1 LHPGLGTIRA
11 GKLPG
16 RFVAPGQRAGG
27 LCAAMAQKLGLPEGT
42 AVSAAIIDAH
52 AGVPGAGV
60 GEAATLV
67 MVMGT
72 SGCHM
77 LLGTVER
84 RGAGGGGGAGGGS
97 AAGGCGDRAGRGGEG
112 AVRGAR
118 HGPGL
123 GAAMLGALAAG
134 QFAGGYDDVHGAVA
148 AMAGMES
155 RVPPARMVEPE
166 GKWAAVYAKIYA
178 VYRRFA
184 EEMSR

>member
-52 AGVPGAGV
+52 SGVPGAGV
-60 GEAATLV
+60 GEAGTLV

-84 RGAGGGGGAGGGS
+84 RVPGVAGVVKDGIL
-97 AAGGCGDRAGRGGEG
+97 
-112 AVRGAR
+112 
-118 HGPGL
+118 PGFF
-123 GAAMLGALAAG
+123 GYETGQAAMGDAFDL
-134 QFAGGYDDVHGAVA
+134 V
-148 AMAGMES
+148 
-155 RVPPARMVEPE
+155 
-166 GKWAAVYAKIYA
+166 
-178 VYRRFA
+178 RRL
-184 EEMSR
+184 